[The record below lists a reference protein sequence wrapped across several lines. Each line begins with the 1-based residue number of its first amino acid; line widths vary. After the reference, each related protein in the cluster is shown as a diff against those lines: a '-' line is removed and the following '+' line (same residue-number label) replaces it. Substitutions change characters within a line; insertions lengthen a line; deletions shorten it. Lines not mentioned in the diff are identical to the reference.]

1 MMIPSKFI
9 NNMLLIESCYI
20 ELRKFEFASY

>member
-9 NNMLLIESCYI
+9 DNMLLIESCYFK
-20 ELRKFEFASY
+20 LRNFEFASY